1 MKNKDISAILSSIID
16 PKSKKSLDQVASIE
30 GVTVDDNALKFRLVV
45 AQASSEEKKNLRRL
59 VEDAFRE
66 KHIEVFV
73 SVTDRSMGELSK
85 TSSPL
90 PQKTLQNFIR
100 EDVLK
105 KFKKIVAVYSTKG
118 GVGKST
124 IAVELARRLADKNL
138 KTALIDLDVYGPS
151 VPRILGLRDKVTV
164 FGEQFVPAEKDGI
177 SMMSV
182 GILVPD
188 IDAPLVWRAP
198 IANGVMKQVF
208 EDTLWEEYDILVL
221 DMPPGTGDIPIAVG
235 QSLPLDGVLAVSS
248 PQGVALEDAVKGIFM
263 FEKFHVPILGMISNM
278 GMVVCPKCGEHIGL
292 YPKNTEFDNFL
303 MKHGVEKIA
312 SLPLDPEVAEYADKG
327 MLEAVNTESVWSKEF
342 TKIIDKVFDKLKL

>member
-1 MKNKDISAILSSIID
+1 MKNEDILAVLSSIID
-16 PKSKKSLDQVASIE
+16 PKSQKSLDQVASIE
-30 GVTVDDNALKFRLVV
+30 GVTIDDNALKFRLVV
-45 AQASSEEKKNLRRL
+45 AQASPEEKRNLRSL
-59 VEDAFRE
+59 IEDAFR
-66 KHIEVFV
+66 KQHIEVFV
-73 SVTDRSMGELSK
+73 SITDRSMGELSK
-85 TSSPL
+85 TPP

-100 EDVLK
+100 EDVLN

-164 FGEQFVPAEKDGI
+164 YNEQFVPAEKDGI

-248 PQGVALEDAVKGIFM
+248 PQGVALEDAVKGISM

-278 GMVVCPKCGEHIGL
+278 GMVVCPKCGEQIEL
-292 YPKNTEFDNFL
+292 YPKNAEFDMFL

-312 SLPLDPEVAEYADKG
+312 TLPLDPEVAEYADKG
-327 MLEAVNTESVWSKEF
+327 ILGAVNTESLWSKEF
-342 TKIIDKVFDKLKL
+342 TKIIDKVFDELKL

>member
-1 MKNKDISAILSSIID
+1 MKEKDILAVLSSIID
-16 PKSKKSLDQVASIE
+16 PKSQKSLDQVASIE
-30 GVTVDDNALKFRLVV
+30 GVTVEDNAVKFRLVV
-45 AQASSEEKKNLRRL
+45 AQASPEEKKNLRSL
-59 VEDAFRE
+59 IEDAFRKE
-66 KHIEVFV
+66 HMEVFV
-73 SVTDRSMGELSK
+73 SITDRSMGELSK
-85 TSSPL
+85 TP

-100 EDVLK
+100 EDILK
-105 KFKKIVAVYSTKG
+105 KFKKIIAVYSTKG

-151 VPRILGLRDKVTV
+151 VPRILGLRDKVSV

-235 QSLPLDGVLAVSS
+235 QSLPLDGLLAVSS
-248 PQGVALEDAVKGIFM
+248 PQGVALEDAVKGISM
-263 FEKFHVPILGMISNM
+263 FEKFDVPILGMISNM
-278 GMVVCPKCGEHIGL
+278 GMVVCPKCGEQIEL
-292 YPKNTEFDNFL
+292 YPKNVEFDIFL
-303 MKHGVEKIA
+303 MRHGIEKIA
-312 SLPLDPEVAEYADKG
+312 SLPLDPQVAEYADKG
-327 MLEAVNTESVWSKEF
+327 MLEAIDPESVWSQEF
-342 TKIIDKVFDKLKL
+342 TKIIDKVFDELKL

>member
-1 MKNKDISAILSSIID
+1 MKEKDILAVLSSIID
-16 PKSKKSLDQVASIE
+16 PKSQKSLDQVASIE
-30 GVTVDDNALKFRLVV
+30 GVTVEDNAVKFRLVV
-45 AQASSEEKKNLRRL
+45 AQASPEEKKNLRSL
-59 VEDAFRE
+59 IEDAFRKE
-66 KHIEVFV
+66 HMEVFV
-73 SVTDRSMGELSK
+73 SITDRSMGELSK
-85 TSSPL
+85 TP
-90 PQKTLQNFIR
+90 PQKTLQHFIR
-100 EDVLK
+100 EDILK
-105 KFKKIVAVYSTKG
+105 KFKKIIAVYSTKG

-151 VPRILGLRDKVTV
+151 VPRILGLRDKVSV

-235 QSLPLDGVLAVSS
+235 QSLPLDGLLAVSS
-248 PQGVALEDAVKGIFM
+248 PQGVALEDAIKGISM
-263 FEKFHVPILGMISNM
+263 FEKFDVPILGMISNM
-278 GMVVCPKCGEHIGL
+278 GMVVCPKCGEQIEL
-292 YPKNTEFDNFL
+292 YPKNVEFDMFL
-303 MKHGVEKIA
+303 MRHGIEKIA
-312 SLPLDPEVAEYADKG
+312 SLPLDPQVAEYADKG
-327 MLEAVNTESVWSKEF
+327 MLEAIDPESVWSQEF
-342 TKIIDKVFDKLKL
+342 TKIIDKVFDELKL

>member
-1 MKNKDISAILSSIID
+1 MKEKDILAVLSSIID
-16 PKSKKSLDQVASIE
+16 PKSQKSLDQVASIE
-30 GVTVDDNALKFRLVV
+30 GVTVEDNAVKFRLVV
-45 AQASSEEKKNLRRL
+45 AQASPEEKKNLRSL
-59 VEDAFRE
+59 IEDEFRKE
-66 KHIEVFV
+66 HMEVFV
-73 SVTDRSMGELSK
+73 SITDRSIGELSK
-85 TSSPL
+85 TP

-100 EDVLK
+100 EDILK
-105 KFKKIVAVYSTKG
+105 KFKKIIAVYSTKG

-124 IAVELARRLADKNL
+124 IAVELARRLADKNI

-151 VPRILGLRDKVTV
+151 VPRILGLRDKVSV

-235 QSLPLDGVLAVSS
+235 QSLPLDGLLAVSS
-248 PQGVALEDAVKGIFM
+248 PQGVALEDAVKGISM
-263 FEKFHVPILGMISNM
+263 FEKFHVPVLGMISNM
-278 GMVVCPKCGEHIGL
+278 GMVVCPKCGEQIEL
-292 YPKNTEFDNFL
+292 YPKNVEFDMFL
-303 MKHGVEKIA
+303 MRHGIEKIA
-312 SLPLDPEVAEYADKG
+312 SLPLDPQVAEYADKG
-327 MLEAVNTESVWSKEF
+327 MLEAIDPESVWSKEF
-342 TKIIDKVFDKLKL
+342 TKIIDKVFDELKL

>member
-1 MKNKDISAILSSIID
+1 MKEKDILAVLSSIID
-16 PKSKKSLDQVASIE
+16 PKSQKSLDQVASIE
-30 GVTVDDNALKFRLVV
+30 GVTVEDNAVKFRLVV
-45 AQASSEEKKNLRRL
+45 AQASPEEKKNLRSL
-59 VEDAFRE
+59 IEDTFRKE
-66 KHIEVFV
+66 HMEVFV
-73 SVTDRSMGELSK
+73 SITDRSMGELSK
-85 TSSPL
+85 TP

-100 EDVLK
+100 EDILK
-105 KFKKIVAVYSTKG
+105 KFKKIIAVYSTKG

-151 VPRILGLRDKVTV
+151 VPRILGLRDKVSV

-235 QSLPLDGVLAVSS
+235 QSLPLDGLLAVSS
-248 PQGVALEDAVKGIFM
+248 PQGVALEDAVKGISM
-263 FEKFHVPILGMISNM
+263 FEKFDVPILGMISNM
-278 GMVVCPKCGEHIGL
+278 GIVVCPKCGEQIEL
-292 YPKNTEFDNFL
+292 YPKNVEFDIFL
-303 MKHGVEKIA
+303 MRHGIEKIA
-312 SLPLDPEVAEYADKG
+312 SLPLDPQVAEYADKG
-327 MLEAVNTESVWSKEF
+327 MLEAIDPESVWSQEF
-342 TKIIDKVFDKLKL
+342 TKIIDKVFDELKL

>member
-1 MKNKDISAILSSIID
+1 MKEKDILAVLSSIVD
-16 PKSKKSLDQVASIE
+16 PKSQKSLDQVASVE
-30 GVTVDDNALKFRLVV
+30 GVAVENNAVKFRLVMP
-45 AQASSEEKKNLRRL
+45 QASPGEKKNLRSL
-59 VEDAFRE
+59 VEEAFRKE
-66 KHIEVFV
+66 HIEVFV

-85 TSSPL
+85 TPP

-100 EDVLK
+100 EDILK
-105 KFKKIVAVYSTKG
+105 KFKKIIAVYSTKG

-151 VPRILGLRDKVTV
+151 VPRILGLRDKVSV

-208 EDTLWEEYDILVL
+208 EDTLWEEYDVLVL

-235 QSLPLDGVLAVSS
+235 QSLPLDGLLTVSS
-248 PQGVALEDAVKGIFM
+248 PQGVALEDAVKGISM

-278 GMVVCPKCGEHIGL
+278 GMVVCPKCGEQIEL
-292 YPKNTEFDNFL
+292 YPKNVEFDMFL
-303 MKHGVEKIA
+303 MKHGIEKIA
-312 SLPLDPEVAEYADKG
+312 SLPLDPRVAEYADKG
-327 MLEAVNTESVWSKEF
+327 MLEAIDTESLWSKEF
-342 TKIIDKVFDKLKL
+342 TKIIDKVVNELKL